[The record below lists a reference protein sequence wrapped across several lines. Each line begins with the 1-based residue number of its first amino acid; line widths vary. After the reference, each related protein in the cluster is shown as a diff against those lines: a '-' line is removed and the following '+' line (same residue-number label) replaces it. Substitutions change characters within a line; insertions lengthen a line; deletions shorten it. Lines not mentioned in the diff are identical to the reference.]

1 MGDIGSLIPSV
12 EIAEIVVDPYELQAN
27 TTYYFNTTTTVRSS
41 FVFTVR
47 GTPNLSNTVIDGN
60 GNTVIFD
67 PQSAMLVDGLLR
79 SGLTSKVSG
88 LKIQNLTISSN
99 PAKTGL
105 NYTAGWFA
113 GSNINNVTICNCLNT
128 AQPSTS
134 VSIDNTGYNGGFFG
148 LYSCNCLAYNCGN
161 TGLLTAQGNCGI
173 FAAGATNCAAY
184 NCYNTSPIPYVGGGI
199 FGEFTTNCTASNCY
213 NTGTMSAPKSGPIFL
228 INEGEPHENGFVY
241 NCYNQQ
247 TDSIAAIG
255 VTVDASSGSGTGV
268 WSDASASLYLR
279 GVPTTFPGDGVN
291 WISLSPNTRFNLL
304 WQKTTAVA
312 CFLSGTRILTPIG
325 QRRIETL
332 EDYDDVLTSD
342 GRSVYVKIHKTHIS
356 KSDSDTAPFLIP
368 RNAFSHNVPDED
380 LHISGL
386 HAVQDSN
393 AMWQFPM
400 GLAIQNTCNVTQHL
414 PGRSVTYYHLECPNY
429 YTDNIVA
436 NNLVTESF
444 RNRQGKMGITY
455 EYCEDRKGFVR
466 NQEDEIKD
474 PSEIPPNVLAVY
486 C

>member
-1 MGDIGSLIPSV
+1 MMGDIGSLTPSV

-67 PQSAMLVDGLLR
+67 RQTRSPIIDGLISFAAAGSLT
-79 SGLTSKVSG
+79 GLI
-88 LKIQNLTISSN
+88 IQNLTISSN
-99 PAKTGL
+99 PA
-105 NYTAGWFA
+105 TAALGMGGGWFVA
-113 GSNINNVTICNCLNT
+113 GGRNVTLCNCLNT
-128 AQPSTS
+128 APPFTS
-134 VSIDNTGYNGGFFG
+134 VSLNGSNSAGIVG
-148 LYSCNCLAYNCGN
+148 AYASNCVAYNCGN
-161 TGLLTAQGNCGI
+161 IGLLTHSTASGI
-173 FAAGATNCAAY
+173 FGGSSISCAAY
-184 NCYNTSPIPYVGGGI
+184 NCYNTSPVPSSGGGI
-199 FGEFTTNCTASNCY
+199 FGYFTSRCTASNCY
-213 NTGTMSAPKSGPIFL
+213 NTGTLGDNAGPIFSKYL
-228 INEGEPHENGFVY
+228 SSFACFAN

-247 TDSIAAIG
+247 TDSIAASG

-268 WSDASASLYLR
+268 WSDATASLYLK
-279 GVPTTFPGDGVN
+279 GVPITFPGDGAT
-291 WISLSPNTRFNLL
+291 WISLSPNTRFNLI

-312 CFLSGTRILTPIG
+312 CFLSGTRILTPLG

-386 HAVQDSN
+386 HAFQDPN
-393 AMWQFPM
+393 GVWNFPM
-400 GLAIQNTCNVTQHL
+400 GLAIQNRCNVTQHL
-414 PGRSVTYYHLECPNY
+414 PGRSVTYYHIECPNY